1 MTQHISITVA
11 ALNEVLQIMTSI
23 VVAVGL
29 LCGLLLVDWQVAFF
43 AVMIFGLVYGLI
55 AIFTRHKLTL
65 NGRRVAV
72 ANNKR
77 VQAIQEGLGAIRDVI
92 LDGSHD
98 YYVGTY
104 GSSDRPQRL
113 LESQNKFL
121 SLFPRY
127 ALEAIGLVV
136 IALLG
141 AFLVM
146 QRGSGALIIPVLG
159 ALALGAQRL
168 LPALQQVY
176 TGWANLKSW
185 SSSLASVAQMLAQP
199 LSQYQSSVDPLLL
212 KLYPY
217 AGYSLSIYIYTS

>member
-1 MTQHISITVA
+1 
-11 ALNEVLQIMTSI
+11 MTSI

-29 LCGLLLVDWQVAFF
+29 LCGLLLVDWQVALF

-55 AIFTRHKLTL
+55 AIFTRHKLAL

-77 VQAIQEGLGAIRDVI
+77 VQAIQEAWCIRDVI
-92 LDGSHD
+92 LDGNHG
-98 YYVGTY
+98 YYIGSS

-146 QRGSGALIIPVLG
+146 RRGSGALIIRSWVP
-159 ALALGAQRL
+159 
-168 LPALQQVY
+168 LP
-176 TGWANLKSW
+176 
-185 SSSLASVAQMLAQP
+185 
-199 LSQYQSSVDPLLL
+199 
-212 KLYPY
+212 
-217 AGYSLSIYIYTS
+217 